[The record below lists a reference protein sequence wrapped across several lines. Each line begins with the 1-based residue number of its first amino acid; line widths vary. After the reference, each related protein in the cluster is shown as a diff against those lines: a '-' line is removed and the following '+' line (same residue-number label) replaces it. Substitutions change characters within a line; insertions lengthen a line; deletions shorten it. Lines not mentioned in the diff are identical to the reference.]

1 MDFTKLENAL
11 IKAKDLDQLAT
22 ARQNIAAAV
31 KQEREKQ
38 ERAMQAINNL
48 MQYLNSKEQS
58 LMNLHELRKID
69 LIPMPT
75 EQDEKQ

>member
-75 EQDEKQ
+75 EQDEK

>member
-69 LIPMPT
+69 LVPMPT
-75 EQDEKQ
+75 EQDEK

>member
-75 EQDEKQ
+75 IEDEK